1 MRVMSI
7 LMFIE
12 KIKMNENLLYTK
24 NRQALHEYDILYS
37 LEVGMKLFGD
47 EVKSIKNYS
56 SSLNSSYASII
67 DGEVWLFDFNIN
79 NSVRNIKLLLSKK
92 EIKSLEKDLIEKG
105 NALIPLKIYRNKSYL
120 KLELGLGKGRK
131 KFDKRQNIKNKDL
144 IRSESL
150 KIKI

>member
-1 MRVMSI
+1 
-7 LMFIE
+7 
-12 KIKMNENLLYTK
+12 MNEDVLYTK
-24 NRQALHEYDILYS
+24 NRQALYEYDILYS

-67 DGEVWLFDFNIN
+67 DNEVWLFDFNID

-92 EIKSLEKDLIEKG
+92 EIRSLEKDLIEKG
-105 NALIPLKIYRNKSYL
+105 NTLIPLKIYRNKSYL

-131 KFDKRQNIKNKDL
+131 KFDKRENIKNKDL

>member
-1 MRVMSI
+1 
-7 LMFIE
+7 
-12 KIKMNENLLYTK
+12 MNEDVLYTK

-67 DGEVWLFDFNIN
+67 DNEVWLFDFNIN

-92 EIKSLEKDLIEKG
+92 EIRSLEKDLIEKG
-105 NALIPLKIYRNKSYL
+105 NTLIPLKIYRNKSYL

-131 KFDKRQNIKNKDL
+131 KYDKRQNIKK
-144 IRSESL
+144 
-150 KIKI
+150 

>member
-1 MRVMSI
+1 
-7 LMFIE
+7 
-12 KIKMNENLLYTK
+12 MNEDVLYTK

-67 DGEVWLFDFNIN
+67 DNEVWLFDFNIN

-92 EIKSLEKDLIEKG
+92 EIRSLEKDLIEKG
-105 NALIPLKIYRNKSYL
+105 NTLIPLKIYRNKSYL

-131 KFDKRQNIKNKDL
+131 KYDKRENIKNKDL

>member
-1 MRVMSI
+1 
-7 LMFIE
+7 
-12 KIKMNENLLYTK
+12 MNEDVLYTK
-24 NRQALHEYDILYS
+24 NRQALYEYDILYS

-67 DGEVWLFDFNIN
+67 DNEVWLFDFNID

-92 EIKSLEKDLIEKG
+92 EIRSLEKDLIEKG
-105 NALIPLKIYRNKSYL
+105 NTLIPLKIYRNKSYL

-131 KFDKRQNIKNKDL
+131 KYDKRENIKNKDL

>member
-1 MRVMSI
+1 
-7 LMFIE
+7 
-12 KIKMNENLLYTK
+12 MNENLLYTK

-67 DGEVWLFDFNIN
+67 DNEVWLFDFNIN
-79 NSVRNIKLLLSKK
+79 NSVRNIKLLLNKK
-92 EIKSLEKDLIEKG
+92 EIRSLEKDLIEKG
-105 NALIPLKIYRNKSYL
+105 STLVPLKIYRNKSYL

-131 KFDKRQNIKNKDL
+131 KYDKRENIKNKDL

>member
-1 MRVMSI
+1 
-7 LMFIE
+7 
-12 KIKMNENLLYTK
+12 MNEDVLYTK

>member
-1 MRVMSI
+1 
-7 LMFIE
+7 
-12 KIKMNENLLYTK
+12 MNEDVLYTK

-67 DGEVWLFDFNIN
+67 DNEVWLFDFNIN

-92 EIKSLEKDLIEKG
+92 EIRSLEKDLIEKG
-105 NALIPLKIYRNKSYL
+105 NTLIPLKIYRNKSYL

-131 KFDKRQNIKNKDL
+131 KYDKRQNIKNKDL

>member
-1 MRVMSI
+1 
-7 LMFIE
+7 
-12 KIKMNENLLYTK
+12 MNEDVLYTK
-24 NRQALHEYDILYS
+24 NRQASNEYDILYS

-67 DGEVWLFDFNIN
+67 DNEVWLFDFNIN

-92 EIKSLEKDLIEKG
+92 EIRSLEKDLIEKG
-105 NALIPLKIYRNKSYL
+105 NTLIPLKVYRNKSYL

-131 KFDKRQNIKNKDL
+131 KYDKRQNIKNKDL

>member
-1 MRVMSI
+1 
-7 LMFIE
+7 
-12 KIKMNENLLYTK
+12 MNEDVLYTK
-24 NRQALHEYDILYS
+24 NRQALYEYDILYS

-67 DGEVWLFDFNIN
+67 DNEVWLFDFNID
-79 NSVRNIKLLLSKK
+79 NSVRNIKLLFSII
-92 EIKSLEKDLIEKG
+92 EIRSLEKDLIEKG
-105 NALIPLKIYRNKSYL
+105 NTLIPLKIYRNKSYL

-131 KFDKRQNIKNKDL
+131 KYDKRENNKNKDL

>member
-1 MRVMSI
+1 
-7 LMFIE
+7 
-12 KIKMNENLLYTK
+12 MNEDILYTK

-67 DGEVWLFDFNIN
+67 DNEVWLFDFNIN

-92 EIKSLEKDLIEKG
+92 EIKSLEKNLIEKG
-105 NALIPLKIYRNKSYL
+105 NTLIPLKIYKNKSYL

-131 KFDKRQNIKNKDL
+131 KYDKRQNIKNKDL